1 MVKHTAHMKEVQN
14 HSRSGP
20 IRPIYTV
27 LKPKKNPKKAQHAQ
41 RPNEIWV
48 LRAFPYH
55 IFPYISGKDQVKW
68 RCFLIFSGFSPIF
81 IYFHTKFLKFEKS
94 TGFPIFLPWFSQF
107 FPSFS
112 WDFLLPW
119 RWVFQALR
127 PSHRRTE
134 ATDWKMSPSRRHSR
148 QATKIIGRW
157 DIYIY
162 IYCIN
167 IIGINGIYIL

>member
-1 MVKHTAHMKEVQN
+1 MKGVQN

-27 LKPKKNPKKAQHAQ
+27 LKPKKKPKKAHHVQ

-94 TGFPIFLPWFSQF
+94 TGFPIFSPMIFPIFPQF
-107 FPSFS
+107 FVGFSPS
-112 WDFLLPW
+112 
-119 RWVFQALR
+119 VALGF
-127 PSHRRTE
+127 PSPSTVASSYRGHRLEDESESTPQP
-134 ATDWKMSPSRRHSR
+134 TGDKNHWKM
-148 QATKIIGRW
+148 G
-157 DIYIY
+157 YIY
-162 IYCIN
+162 ILYQYHWNKWN
-167 IIGINGIYIL
+167 IHTIKNGILY